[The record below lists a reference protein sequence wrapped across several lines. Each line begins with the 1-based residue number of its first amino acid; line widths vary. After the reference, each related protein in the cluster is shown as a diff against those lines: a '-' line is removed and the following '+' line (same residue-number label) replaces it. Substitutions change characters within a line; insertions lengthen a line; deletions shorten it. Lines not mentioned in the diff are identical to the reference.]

1 MSNIC
6 YILKLF
12 VYLRNICYIM
22 IVETKTIEE
31 YLDDIGKKLEQLR
44 LNMNYTQSD
53 ITAEVGISRKTI
65 SSLENGAN
73 FSVENLIKLLITY
86 NRMDQFLTLL
96 ALPNGFNQ
104 DDYKKELKAFNKK
117 YKNEWWFKQKSGEI

>member
-1 MSNIC
+1 
-6 YILKLF
+6 
-12 VYLRNICYIM
+12 M
-22 IVETKTIEE
+22 IAKTKTIEE